1 MEDSTKATMKHKEW
15 VKDLMG
21 ALIDDMVVRSMHHD
35 DSKLEDPE
43 KSLFDNYSSKLK
55 DCTYGSDEYKNFLKE
70 LKPALD
76 HHYAVNSHHPEH
88 YDNGVDGMDLVDL
101 IELICD
107 WTASSK
113 RHSDGNVYHSIELNK
128 TRFNMS
134 DQLCNI
140 LKNTVD
146 RYFKGAINEQY

>member
-55 DCTYGSDEYKNFLKE
+55 DCTYGSDEYKNFLK
-70 LKPALD
+70 
-76 HHYAVNSHHPEH
+76 NSFAIFEKLFSPSLT
-88 YDNGVDGMDLVDL
+88 DTPPLVF
-101 IELICD
+101 
-107 WTASSK
+107 SQS
-113 RHSDGNVYHSIELNK
+113 RG
-128 TRFNMS
+128 
-134 DQLCNI
+134 
-140 LKNTVD
+140 
-146 RYFKGAINEQY
+146 